1 MSKAFLI
8 YFKQEAPV
16 FLTLAL
22 CSSLL
27 LFFLLST
34 IHSIAEKQAS
44 WKKDAIISAVLLA
57 AVLMEGCISPIH
69 PLLETMAGALS
80 SSCHCL
86 ILRV

>member
-57 AVLMEGCISPIH
+57 AVLICVFAYFSPF
-69 PLLETMAGALS
+69 PPFWSAS
-80 SSCHCL
+80 
-86 ILRV
+86 